1 MSCHMRKLLIP
12 ETIPMYQSRV
22 RWVRLYDCTAKY
34 CQVVLGSGC
43 GIPAAPLHAGAGLGV
58 ADAALWGRRLAGAP
72 DAIEVFPSS
81 GSL

>member
-43 GIPAAPLHAGAGLGV
+43 GIPAAPLHAGAGLGI
-58 ADAALWGRRLAGAP
+58 AGA
-72 DAIEVFPSS
+72 ASRALHTRVEVSPSP
-81 GSL
+81 GSRLQ